1 MIGGSM
7 KYRIG
12 NQDYDEKSIL
22 EIAKQDEAL
31 GILSGARV
39 IAEGLKKQVKKPAE
53 KKTEKK

>member
-1 MIGGSM
+1 MIGDSM

-22 EIAKQDEAL
+22 EVAKQDEAL

-39 IAEGLKKQVKKPAE
+39 IADGLKKTAKKPAE

>member
-1 MIGGSM
+1 M

-22 EIAKQDEAL
+22 EIAKHDEAL

-39 IAEGLKKQVKKPAE
+39 IADGLKKAAKKPAE

>member
-1 MIGGSM
+1 M

-22 EIAKQDEAL
+22 EIAKYDEAL

-39 IAEGLKKQVKKPAE
+39 IADSLKKAAKKPAE
-53 KKTEKK
+53 KKADKK